1 MPILPLLAINAI
13 LMMAAAGGLAYLVA
27 WPPPAIAHVALA
39 LGVLPLILA
48 AMSYF
53 IPVLTR
59 SGNTV
64 SRALQWI
71 PLAAWLGGLCLIA
84 GLTGTIPLIAA
95 SHAAFAL
102 TGTSI
107 LALLLWCRHRA
118 RKMVGKP
125 HPGYAWYIAALLCL
139 GLALLAVP
147 LMSIWPAQRAVLRL
161 FHLHLN
167 LLGFVG
173 LTAIGT
179 LQVLLPTACNRPDP
193 QVALR
198 LKRDLKYAVSGVLL
212 LAIGAG
218 MMHPLAYLGAALYL
232 IAPCRMLHDGWK
244 THRDRILQ
252 WHGAPPALALSVIG
266 LISLLLLGTLHGT
279 HILQG
284 QDALTGYAAAFLL
297 PLVSGA
303 ATQLLPVWLRPGQ
316 QREWH
321 TQLRNTLG
329 WLGGLRSGLMLAGG
343 LLLACGVPQGGWL
356 VLGGGMFLLLA
367 ALRTQHTAHASHT

>member
-13 LMMAAAGGLAYLVA
+13 LMMATAGGLALFTD

-39 LGVLPLILA
+39 LGILPLILA

-71 PLAAWLGGLCLIA
+71 PLAAWLGGLSLIA
-84 GLTGTIPLIAA
+84 GLTGAIPLTAA
-95 SHAAFAL
+95 SHGAFAL
-102 TGTSI
+102 AGASLI
-107 LALLLWCRHRA
+107 ALLLWCRQRA
-118 RKMVGKP
+118 RKMVGAP

-147 LMSIWPAQRAVLRL
+147 LMTVWPAQRAALRL

-179 LQVLLPTACNRPDP
+179 LQVLLPTACGQPDP
-193 QVALR
+193 QVAPR
-198 LKRDLKYAVSGVLL
+198 LKRDLKYALGGVLL
-212 LAIGAG
+212 LAVGAG
-218 MMHPLAYLGAALYL
+218 WLPPLAYPGVALYL
-232 IAPCRMLHDGWK
+232 VAPCRMLYGGWQ

-252 WHGAPPALALSVIG
+252 WHGAPSALAISVVG
-266 LISLLLLGTLHGT
+266 LIVLLLLGGLHGA
-279 HILQG
+279 HVLKG
-284 QDALTGYAAAFLL
+284 QDALLGYGAAFLL

-303 ATQLLPVWLRPGQ
+303 ATQLLPVWLRPGP

-321 TQLRNTLG
+321 AQLRSTLG

-343 LLLACGVPQGGWL
+343 ILLACGVAQGRGVALAGL
-356 VLGGGMFLLLA
+356 VMLLIA
-367 ALRTQHTAHASHT
+367 ALRAAL